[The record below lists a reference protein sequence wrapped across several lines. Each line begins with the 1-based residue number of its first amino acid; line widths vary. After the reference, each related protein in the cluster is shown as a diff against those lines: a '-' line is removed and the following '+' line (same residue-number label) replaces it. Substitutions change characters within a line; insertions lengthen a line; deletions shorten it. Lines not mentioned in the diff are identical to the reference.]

1 MINQNKTK
9 ITISPKLKQFLNGL
23 DNYDIINQREEN
35 NKRLKVGG
43 ADSLL
48 WRRRKRLK
56 SNKHT
61 HTLQVA
67 SIQTNTQNTWKF
79 YLNTKNTR
87 IASIFSLL
95 SYSFRSSKQVFFF
108 FYEKPWNLPD
118 YFYFT
123 QQWFAFCLH
132 FWLTL

>member
-48 WRRRKRLK
+48 
-56 SNKHT
+56 
-61 HTLQVA
+61 
-67 SIQTNTQNTWKF
+67 
-79 YLNTKNTR
+79 
-87 IASIFSLL
+87 
-95 SYSFRSSKQVFFF
+95 
-108 FYEKPWNLPD
+108 
-118 YFYFT
+118 
-123 QQWFAFCLH
+123 
-132 FWLTL
+132 